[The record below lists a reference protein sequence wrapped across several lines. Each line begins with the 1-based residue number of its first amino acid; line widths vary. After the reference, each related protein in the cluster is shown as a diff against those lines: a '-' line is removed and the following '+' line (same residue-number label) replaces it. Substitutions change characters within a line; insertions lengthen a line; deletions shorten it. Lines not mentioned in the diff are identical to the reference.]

1 MLGSPAGHSTGASAR
16 NDSVAEPA
24 ATQPE
29 SGGSPG
35 AGAGQS
41 RWPGACRTTYHRN
54 PPVST
59 GPIAFA
65 FVGRNSSSPAPTD
78 VTIGDEVAGA
88 WRMRSWSAVTSTTE
102 PTGRMPSG
110 AATTAGGGVGAGVT
124 AGVPEAAA
132 LDGGEPLSVA
142 TPDALGLDDASA
154 AAPSPSPPSRRTMTR
169 NRTRTASTN
178 TPMISAQGVRA
189 SRRRWRSGGCGRSGG
204 YGWSV
209 TLPSVR

>member
-1 MLGSPAGHSTGASAR
+1 MLGSPAGHSAGTSAK

-65 FVGRNSSSPAPTD
+65 FVGRNSSSPAPTV

-88 WRMRSWSAVTSTTE
+88 WRMRSSSAVTSTTE

-110 AATTAGGGVGAGVT
+110 AATTGGGGVGAAVTTGV
-124 AGVPEAAA
+124 GDAAMLA
-132 LDGGEPLSVA
+132 AREPLSVA
-142 TPDALGLDDASA
+142 TPEAPGLGDAAVPP
-154 AAPSPSPPSRRTMTR
+154 PSPSPPSRRTMTR
-169 NRTRTASTN
+169 KSTRTASTT
-178 TPMISAQGVRA
+178 TPMISAQ
-189 SRRRWRSGGCGRSGG
+189 
-204 YGWSV
+204 
-209 TLPSVR
+209 

>member
-1 MLGSPAGHSTGASAR
+1 MLGSPAGHSTGASDR
-16 NDSVAEPA
+16 NDSVADPA
-24 ATQPE
+24 ATHPE

-78 VTIGDEVAGA
+78 VTIGDDVAGA
-88 WRMRSWSAVTSTTE
+88 WRMRSSSAVTSTTE
-102 PTGRMPSG
+102 PTGTMPSG
-110 AATTAGGGVGAGVT
+110 AATSAGGDVGP
-124 AGVPEAAA
+124 GVPAEMPDAAA
-132 LDGGEPLSVA
+132 LDGGEPLSVT
-142 TPDALGLDDASA
+142 TPDAPGLGDVSVT
-154 AAPSPSPPSRRTMTR
+154 APSPSPPSRRTITR
-169 NRTRTASTN
+169 KSTRTASTT
-178 TPMISAQGVRA
+178 TPMISAHGVRG